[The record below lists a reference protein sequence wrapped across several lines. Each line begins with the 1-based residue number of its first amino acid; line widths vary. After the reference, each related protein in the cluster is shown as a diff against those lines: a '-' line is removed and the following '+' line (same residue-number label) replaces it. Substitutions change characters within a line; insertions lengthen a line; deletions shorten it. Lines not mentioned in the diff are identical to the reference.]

1 MEKDRAPLPTEAA
14 SSPMGC
20 FSRLGCLPQRL
31 LRDLELLIRAQSDPR
46 TPWHVRPIL
55 ALLLAYALSPIDLIP
70 DFIPILGQLDDL
82 LILPLGLA
90 LCLRLLPP
98 EMRQG

>member
-14 SSPMGC
+14 TSPIGR
-20 FSRLGCLPQRL
+20 FSHLGRLPQRL
-31 LRDLELLIRAQSDPR
+31 LRDLELLTRAQSDPR
-46 TPWHVRPIL
+46 TPWHVRLIL

-82 LILPLGLA
+82 LIIPLGLA

-98 EMRQG
+98 EIREG